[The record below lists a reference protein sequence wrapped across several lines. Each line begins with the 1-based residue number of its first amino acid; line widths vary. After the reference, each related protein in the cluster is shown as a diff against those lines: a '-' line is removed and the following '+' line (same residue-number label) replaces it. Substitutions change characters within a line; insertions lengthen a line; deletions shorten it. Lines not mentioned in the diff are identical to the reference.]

1 MANIVIII
9 ILPTRLLQ
17 RSGRVV
23 ECGGLENRCTAR
35 YRGFESLLLCLLS
48 IVSEFFKDVYKVVR
62 LIPKGR
68 VTSYGAIANYLG
80 TGKSARIVG
89 WAMNNSHYDNSIPA
103 HRVVNRNGLLTG
115 KHHFKD
121 DNTMEELLKKE
132 GILIKNN
139 RIESFEDV
147 FWDPIKELEL

>member
-1 MANIVIII
+1 M
-9 ILPTRLLQ
+9 
-17 RSGRVV
+17 V

-48 IVSEFFKDVYKVVR
+48 VVSKFFKDVYKVVR

-89 WAMNNSHYDNSIPA
+89 WAMNNSHNDSSIPA

-115 KHHFKD
+115 KHHFPGE
-121 DNTMEELLKKE
+121 NLMEDLLKKE
-132 GILIKNN
+132 GISVRNN
-139 RIESFEDV
+139 RIENFTDV